1 MTESL
6 EISAE
11 SLEMAESFATAI
23 NTLYQRV
30 DYLRFCEILGYTPDD
45 WAEGRYQQFQELVSY
60 LDCFDKEEIAKMLEA
75 GK

>member
-11 SLEMAESFATAI
+11 SLKMAESFATAI
-23 NTLYQRV
+23 NNLYQRV